1 MSSHFSWN
9 RFFVRLKRESQYHA
23 EYHVILRRVVRAFTF
38 RTILV
43 QKSRNSRFKKR
54 EIGWPSE
61 RKIHHSFVIF
71 GQTLHSNSFSV
82 FHSLTR
88 RDRTSPRL
96 LNSQRNN
103 PYDNRVCLFYNSVYA
118 SRVLRAFKS
127 DYWIL
132 QRAIHLLLSVD
143 PITFYSFLL
152 LFSAKLSLIRWKS
165 KKRENTATTK
175 LRWTVLVRLCS
186 TLIRVNCFFSFV
198 CIAIMKV
205 MRERKWE
212 QTEHHELS
220 ERIEGETLL
229 FGNPKLDLHHF
240 GLNICTFANRRLVWR
255 NAMPS
260 SVVVK
265 TKRQTQT

>member
-103 PYDNRVCLFYNSVYA
+103 PYDNRVCFFYNSVYA
-118 SRVLRAFKS
+118 SRVLRAFES

-165 KKRENTATTK
+165 KKTGKYR
-175 LRWTVLVRLCS
+175 
-186 TLIRVNCFFSFV
+186 
-198 CIAIMKV
+198 
-205 MRERKWE
+205 
-212 QTEHHELS
+212 
-220 ERIEGETLL
+220 
-229 FGNPKLDLHHF
+229 DD
-240 GLNICTFANRRLVWR
+240 
-255 NAMPS
+255 
-260 SVVVK
+260 
-265 TKRQTQT
+265 